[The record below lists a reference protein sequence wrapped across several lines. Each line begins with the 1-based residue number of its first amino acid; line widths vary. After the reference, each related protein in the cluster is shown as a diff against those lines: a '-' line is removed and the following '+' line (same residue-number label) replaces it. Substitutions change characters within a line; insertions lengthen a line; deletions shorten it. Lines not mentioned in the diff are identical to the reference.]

1 MTRVEA
7 QQSRKDIAQPQQ
19 LSLVKGSMKPKQR
32 GGKASIVERPL
43 VITEATAPS
52 AAKIAT
58 TNISLHDLRPRA
70 IEFLAWKLQTKTKN
84 AT

>member
-7 QQSRKDIAQPQQ
+7 QQQSRKDIAQPQQ

-32 GGKASIVERPL
+32 EGKASIVESPL
-43 VITEATAPS
+43 VITEAASS

-70 IEFLAWKLQTKTKN
+70 IEFLAWKPQTRTKD